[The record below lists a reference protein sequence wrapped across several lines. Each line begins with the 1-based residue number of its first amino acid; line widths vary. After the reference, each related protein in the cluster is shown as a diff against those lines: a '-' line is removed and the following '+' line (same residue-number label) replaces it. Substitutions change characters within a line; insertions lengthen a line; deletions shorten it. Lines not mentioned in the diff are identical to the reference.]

1 MLDGTF
7 FNTFCAMSEKRGMDI
22 KMDKQKKDTRR
33 RGEILEGARPGWP
46 ETLTALSLYLIG
58 IIMLGIG
65 MMQIPDEQAILRI
78 NIGGAGNGL
87 IGLAALFAACA
98 LRVRNLRAFGFRATE
113 RKWLLVGVALGVAA
127 FIGCFVIEGV
137 YFHFITEPNN
147 QADFQTAAKGG
158 ILSLFVLIIT
168 GAILTPLG
176 EEFVFRGVIANAL
189 NRYGALAGV
198 VGSAAIFG
206 IVHGFSVILFDA
218 FMVGILTGILFRKT
232 GSVWP
237 GVVVH
242 IVYNSLNLLYYST
255 L

>member
-1 MLDGTF
+1 
-7 FNTFCAMSEKRGMDI
+7 MSEAKGMDI
-22 KMDKQKKDTRR
+22 KMDEQKKDTRR
-33 RGEILEGARPGWP
+33 RGEILEEARPGWP
-46 ETLTALSLYLIG
+46 EILTALGLYLTG
-58 IIMLGIG
+58 IIMLGIW
-65 MMQIPDEQAILRI
+65 MMQIPDEKAILRI
-78 NIGGAGNGL
+78 NIGGIGNGL
-87 IGLAALFAACA
+87 VSLAVLFAACA
-98 LRVRNLRAFGFRATE
+98 LRVRNLRAFGFRVTE
-113 RKWLLVGVALGVAA
+113 RKWLLVGAALGVAA

-158 ILSLFVLIIT
+158 ALSLFVLLIT

-189 NRYGALAGV
+189 NRYGAWVGV

-232 GSVWP
+232 KSVWP

>member
-1 MLDGTF
+1 MKNVQKL
-7 FNTFCAMSEKRGMDI
+7 SET
-22 KMDKQKKDTRR
+22 DKELMEVISPSTSSMPK
-33 RGEILEGARPGWP
+33 ARPGWP
-46 ETLTALSLYLIG
+46 EILTALGFYLIG
-58 IIMLGIG
+58 IVMLALW
-65 MMQIPDEQAILRI
+65 MTQIPDEQAILRI
-78 NIGGAGNGL
+78 NIGGVVNGL
-87 IGLAALFAACA
+87 VGLAALFAAYA

-113 RKWLLVGVALGVAA
+113 RKWLLVGAALGVLA
-127 FIGCFVIEGV
+127 FGGCFVIEGV

-158 ILSLFVLIIT
+158 ALSLFVLIIT

-189 NRYGALAGV
+189 NRYGAWAGV

-206 IVHGFSVILFDA
+206 VVHGFNVILFDA
-218 FMVGILTGILFRKT
+218 FMAGILTGILFRKT
-232 GSVWP
+232 GSIWP

-242 IVYNSLNLLYYST
+242 IVYNGLNLLYYST